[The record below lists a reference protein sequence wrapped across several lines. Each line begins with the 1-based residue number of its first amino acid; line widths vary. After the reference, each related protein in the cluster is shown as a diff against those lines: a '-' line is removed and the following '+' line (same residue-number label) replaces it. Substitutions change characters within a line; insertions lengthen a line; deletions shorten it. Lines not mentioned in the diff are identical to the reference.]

1 MQNEI
6 RVLFLGD
13 VIGKPGRRA
22 VEQFV
27 KNTSADFKIINGEN
41 LAGGIGITPKV
52 ASEMFSAGI
61 DLITTG
67 NHVWK
72 KRDMIPYLMEENKV
86 IRPLNY
92 PEGTPGF
99 GYALIKKND
108 KSLYVVNLEGRV
120 FMNHIECPF
129 RFMKNFTSQIGNDTP
144 IIVDFHAEAT
154 SEKIAL
160 GWFLDGKVSAVLG
173 THTHVQTADE
183 KIMPKGTGYI
193 TDVGMTGSVDSV
205 IGMDKEA
212 VLKKFFTL
220 IHQKYEV
227 GRNDVEVQGV
237 FVTIDTDSKRC
248 LNIERIKEKIA

>member
-144 IIVDFHAEAT
+144 IIVDFHAE
-154 SEKIAL
+154 
-160 GWFLDGKVSAVLG
+160 
-173 THTHVQTADE
+173 
-183 KIMPKGTGYI
+183 
-193 TDVGMTGSVDSV
+193 
-205 IGMDKEA
+205 
-212 VLKKFFTL
+212 
-220 IHQKYEV
+220 
-227 GRNDVEVQGV
+227 
-237 FVTIDTDSKRC
+237 
-248 LNIERIKEKIA
+248 